1 MFTRLLLRSVLKQ
14 RYFINSTHNYF
25 YSMEAQKEIRVV
37 DYKTEQYGDY
47 PFIQSEFQSGRKWVP
62 LKDVTETFVGQE
74 VLVRARIHNSRG
86 KGNNCFIVLRENF
99 FTLQACAFKTETI
112 SKEMLKYMSSVP
124 NESVVDISGI
134 VVKP

>member
-1 MFTRLLLRSVLKQ
+1 
-14 RYFINSTHNYF
+14 
-25 YSMEAQKEIRVV
+25 MEAQKEIRVV